1 MRQAAQREPPADLFC
16 MEAGLEMKQAV
27 WRGALALA
35 IAGSAWTGAASAGVV
50 VSGTRVVYKAEDRE
64 VTVKVNNPGKEPSLV
79 QVWADKGNEKSVPD
93 TADAPFLIMPPIFRV
108 DPAKGQ
114 TLRLTFTGA
123 DLPKERESVFWLNV
137 LDVPPLPKAASEQRN
152 FMQVAFRSRI
162 KLFYRPV
169 GLPGTPD
176 EAADKLS
183 WSLLPQAG
191 GKGYMLRASN
201 QAAYHVSL
209 NRSVLL
215 VGKHEYETDG
225 GMVPPGGSHDFA
237 LKDLKL
243 KPEGALKLNYESIN
257 DYGAPVAHSISLAH

>member
-1 MRQAAQREPPADLFC
+1 
-16 MEAGLEMKQAV
+16 MKQAV

-35 IAGSAWTGAASAGVV
+35 VAGSVWTSAALAGVV
-50 VSGTRVVYKAEDRE
+50 ISGTRVVYKAEDRE

-79 QVWADKGNEKSVPD
+79 QVWADSGNEKSVPD

-123 DLPKERESVFWLNV
+123 DLSKERESVFWLNV
-137 LDVPPLPKAASEQRN
+137 LDVPPLPKAGNEQRN

-162 KLFYRPV
+162 KLFYRPS
-169 GLPGTPD
+169 GLQGTPD
-176 EAADKLS
+176 DAADKLS
-183 WSLLPQAG
+183 WTLLPQAG

-201 QAAYHVSL
+201 RAAYNVSL
-209 NRSVLL
+209 NRAMLL

-243 KPEGALKLNYESIN
+243 KPDAGAKLTYESIN
-257 DYGAPVAHSISLAH
+257 DYGAPVMHSAPLAP

>member
-1 MRQAAQREPPADLFC
+1 
-16 MEAGLEMKQAV
+16 MKQAV
-27 WRGALALA
+27 WRGAVALA
-35 IAGSAWTGAASAGVV
+35 VAGSVWSSAALAGVV
-50 VSGTRVVYKAEDRE
+50 ISGTRVVYKAEDRE

-79 QVWADKGNEKSVPD
+79 QVWADSGNEKSVPD

-137 LDVPPLPKAASEQRN
+137 LDVPPLPKAGNEQRN

-162 KLFYRPV
+162 KLFYRPT
-169 GLPGTPD
+169 GLQGTPD
-176 EAADKLS
+176 DAADKLS
-183 WSLLPQAG
+183 WTLLPQAG

-201 QAAYHVSL
+201 RAAYNVSL
-209 NRSVLL
+209 NRAMLL

-237 LKDLKL
+237 LKDLKI
-243 KPEGALKLNYESIN
+243 KPDAGAKLTYESIN
-257 DYGAPVAHSISLAH
+257 DYGAPVMHSAPLAP

>member
-1 MRQAAQREPPADLFC
+1 
-16 MEAGLEMKQAV
+16 MKQAV
-27 WRGALALA
+27 WRGAFALA
-35 IAGSAWTGAASAGVV
+35 VAGSVWTSAALAGVV
-50 VSGTRVVYKAEDRE
+50 ISGTRVVYKAEDRE

-79 QVWADKGNEKSVPD
+79 QVWADSGNEKSVPD

-137 LDVPPLPKAASEQRN
+137 LDVPPLPKAGNEQRN

-162 KLFYRPV
+162 KLFYRPT
-169 GLPGTPD
+169 GLQGTPD
-176 EAADKLS
+176 DAADKLS
-183 WSLLPQAG
+183 WTLLPQAG

-201 QAAYHVSL
+201 RAAYNVSL
-209 NRSVLL
+209 NRAMLL

-243 KPEGALKLNYESIN
+243 KPDAGAKLTYESIN
-257 DYGAPVAHSISLAH
+257 DYGAPVMHSAPLAP